1 MERNKKIQIG
11 LLAVLALLLLANLF
25 GDGFKGLIGKSES
38 DRIRDELDQQG
49 IILEDGPQGTT
60 WRRK

>member
-1 MERNKKIQIG
+1 MEQRLTARKAKNW
-11 LLAVLALLLLANLF
+11 A
-25 GDGFKGLIGKSES
+25 ES
-38 DRIRDELDQQG
+38 DRIRDELDKQG